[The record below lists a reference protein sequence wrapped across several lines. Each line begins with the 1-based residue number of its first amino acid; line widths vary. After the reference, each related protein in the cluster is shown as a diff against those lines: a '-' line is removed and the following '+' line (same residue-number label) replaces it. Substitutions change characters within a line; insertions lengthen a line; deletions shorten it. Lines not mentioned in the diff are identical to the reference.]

1 MIPPLQ
7 LKEISRRIHGP
18 QKSSDEVVLYFKAW
32 DSVFI
37 FRIRRV
43 VLGIVNW
50 FKVVFFFDAF
60 FLVGSVV
67 LGYFVT
73 WR

>member
-1 MIPPLQ
+1 MNPPSQ
-7 LKEISRRIHGP
+7 GDKMEDTWTT
-18 QKSSDEVVLYFKAW
+18 KDSDEVVLYFKAC

-37 FRIRRV
+37 FWIRWV

-50 FKVVFFFDAF
+50 FKVVSF
-60 FLVGSVV
+60 FLVEQSSV